1 MHKRL
6 VAMRDDA
13 ARRAAE
19 LEAEPTFFDSD
30 IEGVDELLDEILAE
44 GGDEDVE
51 PDTRPSAVNF
61 HRLGEEIDES
71 GRLISL
77 GRLFTPTADRARA
90 SAWQPAT
97 RGRGQRDRRTR

>member
-61 HRLGEEIDES
+61 HSLGEEIDES

-77 GRLFTPTADRARA
+77 GRLLTPTADRARA
-90 SAWQPAT
+90 SVW
-97 RGRGQRDRRTR
+97 